1 MNQCLRCRKPCEASS
16 VFCEA
21 CRALLRTQ
29 LWQEADTRPEAAF
42 PTLPVVAMSPD
53 EEEQI
58 WVNSNVDPLE
68 RITSPQPIVRPE
80 LPPAPQTPQP
90 VAPHAPHTSYVSYD
104 NMVEQAVS
112 RLNEAAQRIEQGEQ
126 EKRSPRRGFRVPRAS
141 HLAPLPDISSE
152 IRRESTPMPQV
163 LRSQQSEATSDAEDL
178 GQRMPDLWP
187 WLHDTD
193 SEENESDSWANRTD
207 PLMARQFPNSAEIA
221 RIEEED
227 MRRAIAEGVV
237 TVPLLPGQKKKKTR
251 HIRMAFAVLAT
262 LALIALIADSAL
274 ITFVL
279 LHTHRGTPVVNGA
292 PTLTLSSN
300 EARIGQT
307 IILHITH
314 FSPNTHIL
322 ITYDIEEPVQ
332 LASGT
337 GVVKVDATGSTSVSM
352 VVDTSWGPGFHT
364 IDAEDAFTRYTA
376 SATLQII
383 GSGPT
388 PPSHLVLDKSTI
400 DLGADIEGAN
410 TIRPLTLSNSGGGS
424 ISWSASTNEPWLLLS
439 PASGIFSKSQTIEVA
454 GERANLSPK
463 DYQGIITI
471 SSNVG
476 ATEQIAVTMK
486 VWPLPANAPVLQVT
500 PPLLSFTALDGGANP
515 SPQTLTISN
524 PGSQPLHWSL
534 ASNTS
539 FMMGNQLM
547 LMQSLN
553 TSSSWLS
560 TYPTS
565 GIVMPHQS
573 ASVQVFV
580 QSHNLLPGVYT
591 DTLNFNG
598 NGAADNIQSVS
609 ASLTVQPNCG
619 LLLSTGYMSFTGVS
633 GQGNPSNSSLSLSVT
648 PSCSGTVNWSAIS
661 YANWLAIT
669 PSSGQVRGN
678 SSSVTAV
685 SVNITNLKPGIYTS
699 SIAFISKQST
709 QTLMVQ
715 LTVQPHPA
723 PTSPII
729 AASPLNL
736 SFSTTE
742 GMPNPP
748 GQIVTVSNTGGG
760 TLYWSTQVQGLAST
774 WLYASPTGGT
784 IAPDHTAPLTIG
796 VDTSSLTP
804 NTYVGQVILNGTDS
818 NNKPASGSPQTIMV
832 TLVVLPPCTLA
843 QPSSSSLAF
852 SGVVGQGNPSPQIE
866 TLTVSGNCSWP
877 VSWHANT
884 SGQPPDW
891 LTISPASGTLSASGQ
906 QATFNVSVNI
916 SGLRPNT
923 YNTEIVVTASDSN
936 NAQAQGSPQYIAVSL
951 TVQPQCTLQVPN
963 SNFSFSAGQGQPAP
977 LPQTLSFSESG
988 SCARPVNW
996 TAVGDP
1002 NSTSWLGI
1010 SPTSGS
1016 DYGSGAS
1023 LIISIT
1029 STNMNPGTYTGFITL
1044 SATASGGVQ
1053 VQGSPQTITVQL
1065 TITGFSISGTVMAC
1079 SSNPCSGPVP
1089 LSGATVTLTNNGSNS
1104 QVGQTTSDSNG
1115 NYSFND
1121 NIPSGSYTIAAS
1133 GSNGSSNYTGT
1144 VTVNVTGNLSNVIVD
1159 VYPLQGI
1166 LKQGKNWYS
1175 WHFPVIP

>member
-1 MNQCLRCRKPCEASS
+1 MNQCLRCSKPCEASS
-16 VFCEA
+16 VFCET
-21 CRALLRTQ
+21 CRTLLRVQ
-29 LWQEADTRPEAAF
+29 LWQDASTRPEAAF
-42 PTLPVVAMSPD
+42 PTLPVVAMSPGD

-68 RITSPQPIVRPE
+68 RITSPQPVVRPE
-80 LPPAPQTPQP
+80 MPPASQTPQP
-90 VAPHAPHTSYVSYD
+90 VAPYASYD
-104 NMVEQAVS
+104 NIVEQAVS
-112 RLNEAAQRIEQGEQ
+112 RLNEAARRIEQGAQ
-126 EKRSPRRGFRVPRAS
+126 EKPAARRGLRVPRAS

-163 LRSQQSEATSDAEDL
+163 LRSSQSESASDVEDL

-187 WLHDTD
+187 WLQDTD
-193 SEENESDSWANRTD
+193 VEENESDSWANHTD
-207 PLMARQFPNSAEIA
+207 PLMARQFPDSAEIA

-237 TVPLLPGQKKKKTR
+237 TMPLLPGQKKKKTR
-251 HIRMAFAVLAT
+251 HIRMAFAFLAT

-279 LHTHRGTPVVNGA
+279 LHTHRSTPVVNGV

-300 EARIGQT
+300 EAHLGQT
-307 IILHITH
+307 VILHITH
-314 FSPNTHIL
+314 FSPGTHVL

-332 LASGT
+332 LISGT
-337 GVVKVDATGSTSVSM
+337 GVITVDATGSTSVSM

-364 IDAEDAFTRYTA
+364 IDAEDALTRYTA
-376 SATLQII
+376 SATLQIV

-400 DLGADIEGAN
+400 DLGADIVGAN
-410 TIRPLTLSNSGGGS
+410 TIRPLTLTNSGGSS
-424 ISWSASTNEPWLLLS
+424 ISWSASTNQPWLLLS
-439 PASGIFSKSQTIEVA
+439 PASGVFSKSQRIEVA
-454 GERANLSPK
+454 GERANLTPK

-476 ATEQIAVTMK
+476 ATEQIQVTMT
-486 VWPLPANAPVLQVT
+486 VWPLPSNAPVLQVT

-515 SPQTLTISN
+515 TPQTLTISN

-539 FMMGNQLM
+539 FMMGNQLL

-553 TSSSWLS
+553 TSSNWLN

-565 GIVMPHQS
+565 GVVMPHQS
-573 ASVQVFV
+573 ASVQVYV

-598 NGAADNIQSVS
+598 GGAADNTQSVS

-633 GQGNPSNSSLSLSVT
+633 GQGNPSNSSLSLSAT
-648 PSCSGTVNWSAIS
+648 PSCSGTVNWSATS
-661 YANWLAIT
+661 YASWLTIT
-669 PSSGQVRGN
+669 PASGQLHGN
-678 SSSVTAV
+678 SSSVAAV
-685 SVNITNLKPGIYTS
+685 GVNITNLKPGTYTG
-699 SIAFISKQST
+699 SIVFISKQST
-709 QTLMVQ
+709 QTLTVQ
-715 LTVQPHPA
+715 LTVQPHPS

-748 GQIVTVSNTGGG
+748 GQIVTISNTGGG
-760 TLYWSTQVQGLAST
+760 TLYWNTQVQILAST
-774 WLYASPTGGT
+774 WLYTSPTGGT
-784 IAPDHTAPLTIG
+784 LAPNHTAPLTIG
-796 VDTSSLTP
+796 IDASSLTP
-804 NTYVGQVILNGTDS
+804 NTYVGQIILNGTDS
-818 NNKPASGSPQTIMV
+818 SGKPASGSPQTIMV

-866 TLTVSGNCSWP
+866 TLTVSGNCAWP
-877 VSWHANT
+877 VTWQANT
-884 SGQPPDW
+884 IGQPPGW
-891 LTISPASGTLSASGQ
+891 LSISPASGALSASGQ

-916 SGLRPNT
+916 NGLRPAT
-923 YNTEIVVTASDSN
+923 YNTQIVVTATDSN
-936 NAQAQGSPQYIAVSL
+936 NAHAQGSPQYIAVSL
-951 TVQPQCTLQVPN
+951 TVQAQCTLQVPN
-963 SNFSFSAGQGQPAP
+963 ANFSFSAGQGQPAP
-977 LPQTLSFSESG
+977 SPQTLSFSESG
-988 SCARPVNW
+988 SCARPVSW
-996 TAVGDP
+996 TASGDP
-1002 NSTSWLGI
+1002 NSSSWLGI

-1016 DYGSGAS
+1016 DDGSGAS
-1023 LIISIT
+1023 LNISIA

-1044 SATASGGVQ
+1044 SATGSGGVQ

-1065 TITGFSISGTVMAC
+1065 TITGFSITGTVMAC
-1079 SSNPCSGPVP
+1079 SSNPCSGSIP
-1089 LSGATVTLTNNGSNS
+1089 LANATLTLTANGSGT
-1104 QVGQTTSDSNG
+1104 QVGQTTSDGSG
-1115 NYSFND
+1115 NYNFNYD
-1121 NIPSGSYTIAAS
+1121 IPSGSYTITAT
-1133 GSNGSSNYTGT
+1133 GSNGSTNYTGMI
-1144 VTVNVTGNLSNVIVD
+1144 TVNVTGNVSNMIVD
-1159 VYPLQGI
+1159 VYP
-1166 LKQGKNWYS
+1166 
-1175 WHFPVIP
+1175 V